1 MQAVVPWIGNG
12 IRALRTPF
20 VQDNVFWAAIG
31 LALML
36 GLSMIWSRN
45 EDEEELMPTPAPAR
59 LPVSVP
65 AATEASHASYV
76 AALTTLADDLDPDYA
91 VFYAGQWREML
102 PSRLE
107 RVSTA
112 VDARDFD
119 AAMDSVLSLKVSSA
133 SVGASDLSDAAAFIE
148 AAVRE
153 GSWETADSL
162 VAMLPQVA
170 ERSQQELVSCLAA

>member
-65 AATEASHASYV
+65 AATEASPASSF
-76 AALTTLADDLDPDYA
+76 AALTTPAPDLAPDSA
-91 VFYAGQWREML
+91 VFYRSEE
-102 PSRLE
+102 P
-107 RVSTA
+107 RVGNECFSPLHFLWA
-112 VDARDFD
+112 
-119 AAMDSVLSLKVSSA
+119 
-133 SVGASDLSDAAAFIE
+133 
-148 AAVRE
+148 
-153 GSWETADSL
+153 
-162 VAMLPQVA
+162 
-170 ERSQQELVSCLAA
+170 